1 MSDSFTWWGGLSW
14 VRLGEASGVTIVV
27 FWLLEC
33 GNTLGGPSMYQT
45 ERESIPVS
53 LVSFQHGGV
62 SILAI

>member
-1 MSDSFTWWGGLSW
+1 MGTVGRGF
-14 VRLGEASGVTIVV
+14 SGVTIVV

-53 LVSFQHGGV
+53 LVSFQHGGFL
-62 SILAI
+62 S